1 MVLEMRSV
9 FVTTAARLMRI
20 CCVTTRVLRTTT
32 CASTKKSCVI
42 KRTSQLLPMLEIADV
57 SCLVWCF
64 PVFDVTL
71 DVVTLRLDVVLV
83 AEHHMMSRCMSRLTL
98 HSASCHAAATQWL
111 MSQFLALNI
120 VCHVR
125 CHTVLPVTPV
135 VTQPL
140 RSFASLR

>member
-1 MVLEMRSV
+1 M

-32 CASTKKSCVI
+32 CASTKKPCVI

-64 PVFDVTL
+64 PVFDVA
-71 DVVTLRLDVVLV
+71 LV
-83 AEHHMMSRCMSRLTL
+83 AKHHMMSRCMSRLTL

-111 MSQFLALNI
+111 NSKHEMLY
-120 VCHVR
+120 
-125 CHTVLPVTPV
+125 VTFD
-135 VTQPL
+135 VTQCFLSRLLP
-140 RSFASLR
+140 RGASWHAWRDAAFAQFCQLAIV